1 MTTTPTPSEMT
12 WRDFLLSKG
21 AQFKVLATGKV
32 GTFQGFLVRKI
43 ERLPVNIIVDGEY
56 YLENQ
61 VELLDSKKLKDEY
74 HGVSTPSDAREELR
88 DKVANLLADDY
99 ACTRVWEAWQVGTMT
114 QDDFEPLSETERAD
128 EIVALFDTLLAKKVR
143 EALQSILESETL
155 QFPSQAAARAVIEA
169 HLKGASK

>member
-1 MTTTPTPSEMT
+1 MGITP
-12 WRDFLLSKG
+12 
-21 AQFKVLATGKV
+21 
-32 GTFQGFLVRKI
+32 
-43 ERLPVNIIVDGEY
+43 
-56 YLENQ
+56 
-61 VELLDSKKLKDEY
+61 
-74 HGVSTPSDAREELR
+74 TPSDAREELR